1 MLRKL
6 ATEECSIR
14 RASVANGERDPADAA
29 QILADLACTPFSAAD
44 TGRLGALQQNGLIQS
59 ISEVYETVI
68 IGLYDIRVNDVA
80 MHEGVDYLV
89 VATASWPTVAAMHVT
104 MERVLQ

>member
-1 MLRKL
+1 MLRDI
-6 ATEECSIR
+6 ATATITIR
-14 RASVANGERDPADAA
+14 RAALTTGKRDPATAT
-29 QILADLACTPFSAAD
+29 QTLAGVACTPFSAAD

-80 MHEGVDYLV
+80 THEGVDYLV